1 MSNDNL
7 FFQEDGVIQ
16 MGETFL
22 AGSPEGAADNVAYT
36 QLLDNYKKLFRQ
48 TKRLVRMNDRHQA
61 ELTRKT
67 KELNLRNQFI
77 KKTFGRY
84 MSDDVVE
91 KLLESPDGL
100 NLGGESMMVTVVIT
114 DLRGFSSISATL
126 PPEAVVGMLNDYL
139 REMTRV
145 IFKYAGTVNE
155 FTGDGILI
163 LFGAPIS
170 RVDDAERAVACAIE
184 MQQAMA
190 QVNAH
195 NRLKGFPDLEMGI
208 GINTGKVI
216 AGNVGSDMRVKYAV
230 VGSNV
235 NLAARVESYTVGGQI
250 LATESTLDHIYD
262 SVVQVDGEFA
272 VPFKG
277 AKAPVMIYNITG
289 IQGTYHL
296 ALPQATASYQDLAQ
310 ALSVSFEVLDGK
322 HSDGKVWAGHLVSLA
337 EKSAIL
343 VSSQALVVHSNLKV
357 SLDAVCDEDEND
369 NLYAKVLKCTSPT
382 CTRYEIH
389 FTFVPEKIRGELNA
403 RRMLQAT

>member
-1 MSNDNL
+1 MSNDDL
-7 FFQEDGVIQ
+7 FFQENGVIQ
-16 MGETFL
+16 KGEIFL
-22 AGSPEGAADNVAYT
+22 ASATENTADKVAYT
-36 QLLDNYKKLFRQ
+36 QLLDDYKKLFRQ

-61 ELTRKT
+61 
-67 KELNLRNQFI
+67 ELNLRNQFI

-114 DLRGFSSISATL
+114 DLRGFSSICATL

-139 REMTRV
+139 REMTQI

-170 RVDDAERAVACAIE
+170 RADDAERAVACAIE

-190 QVNAH
+190 QVNAN

-250 LATESTLDHIYD
+250 LATESTLKHIGD
-262 SVVQVDGEFA
+262 GVVQVDGEFA

-289 IQGTYHL
+289 IQGTYTL
-296 ALPQATASYQDLAQ
+296 ALPQATACYQDLIDAVP
-310 ALSVSFEVLDGK
+310 VSFEVLDGK
-322 HSDGKVWAGHLVSLA
+322 HSNGKVWAGHLVSLA
-337 EKSAIL
+337 EKSAVL
-343 VSSQALVVHSNLKV
+343 VSSQELVVHDNLKM
-357 SLDAVCDEDEND
+357 SLTAVCDEEEDD
-369 NLYAKVLKCTSPT
+369 NLYAKVLKCTSSA

-389 FTFVPEKIRGELNA
+389 FTFVPEKIRNELNA
-403 RRMLQAT
+403 RRMRHNA

>member
-1 MSNDNL
+1 MSHDNL
-7 FFQEDGVIQ
+7 FFREDEVILT
-16 MGETFL
+16 GEAL
-22 AGSPEGAADNVAYT
+22 IAHPPEYASLNAAYI
-36 QLLDNYKKLFRQ
+36 QLLEQYKKLFRQ

-61 ELTRKT
+61 DLTSKT

-84 MSDDVVE
+84 MSDDIVE
-91 KLLESPDGL
+91 KLLESPNGL

-126 PPEAVVGMLNDYL
+126 PPETVVGMLNDYL
-139 REMTRV
+139 KEMTHI

-170 RVDDAERAVACAIE
+170 RADDAERAIACAIE
-184 MQQAMA
+184 MQLAMEK
-190 QVNAH
+190 VNVN
-195 NRLKGFPDLEMGI
+195 NRRKGFPDLEMGI

-250 LATESTLDHIYD
+250 LATESTLKHAQP
-262 SVVQVDGEFA
+262 STVHVNGEFL

-277 AKAPVMIYNITG
+277 VKKPVMIYNVTG
-289 IQGTYHL
+289 IAGIYHL
-296 ALPQATASYQDLAQ
+296 DLPQATAQYHL
-310 ALSVSFEVLDGK
+310 LPTPLNIHFEILDGK
-322 HSDGKVWAGHLVSLA
+322 HSYGNIWQGCIVSLA
-337 EKSAIL
+337 EKSAVLIAQHPL
-343 VSSQALVVHSNLKV
+343 SVHDNLKV
-357 SLDAVCDEDEND
+357 IVDIAAAEMEDTH
-369 NLYAKVLKCTSPT
+369 LYAKIVQCQDQACSH
-382 CTRYEIH
+382 YEIY
-389 FTFVPEKIRGELNA
+389 FTFVPEKIRLYFKELCC
-403 RRMLQAT
+403 L